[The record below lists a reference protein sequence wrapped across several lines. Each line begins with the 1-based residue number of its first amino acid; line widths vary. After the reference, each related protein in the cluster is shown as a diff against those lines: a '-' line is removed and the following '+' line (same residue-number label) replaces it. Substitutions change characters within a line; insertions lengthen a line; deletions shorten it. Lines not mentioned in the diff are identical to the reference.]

1 MLVRVQ
7 AGQSWQPS
15 PDPVSLTA
23 PPLTM
28 PTANATT
35 ANPPAA
41 REVLGS
47 ANLAQKRPPAPCSD
61 RSPLPLGPLETVAVG
76 PTRFG
81 PTGFGPTGFGSTRAG
96 PAVDGLCGVRPVG
109 VGPLNMRAD
118 AIPVRGSGRANIVTV
133 ASSARTLALPTRTGA
148 WGRVS
153 AYVSLTK
160 PRIVELLLVTTVPTM
175 IVAAGGWPPLRTVLA
190 TVAGGTLAAG
200 GANAANMYI
209 DRDIDALMSRTA
221 HRPLV
226 TGQVSATGALAF
238 SAGLEV
244 GAFALLWTM
253 VNQLSALLTL
263 GAALFYVLVYTLLL
277 KRSSSQN
284 IVIGGAAGA
293 VPVLVGWAAVTG
305 RLAWAPAALFALVFL
320 WTPPHFWALA
330 IRYRDDYATAR
341 VPMMPVVETAKHTAS
356 QVLVYAVATVGASCL
371 FGVLA
376 HMQLAY
382 WSVAAASGLVL
393 VLLAVKLLRSST
405 PDVGA
410 GTSAVAM
417 KLFHWSITYL
427 SLLFVA
433 MALDVLVH

>member
-1 MLVRVQ
+1 M
-7 AGQSWQPS
+7 
-15 PDPVSLTA
+15 T
-23 PPLTM
+23 
-28 PTANATT
+28 
-35 ANPPAA
+35 
-41 REVLGS
+41 
-47 ANLAQKRPPAPCSD
+47 
-61 RSPLPLGPLETVAVG
+61 
-76 PTRFG
+76 
-81 PTGFGPTGFGSTRAG
+81 
-96 PAVDGLCGVRPVG
+96 
-109 VGPLNMRAD
+109 
-118 AIPVRGSGRANIVTV
+118 
-133 ASSARTLALPTRTGA
+133 SSASTLALPARAGA
-148 WGRVS
+148 GVRLR
-153 AYVSLTK
+153 AYISLTK

-190 TVAGGTLAAG
+190 TVVGGTLAAG

-209 DRDIDALMSRTA
+209 DRDIDALMSRTV

-238 SAGLEV
+238 SVALEI
-244 GAFALLWTM
+244 GAFSLLWTM
-253 VNQLSALLTL
+253 VNELSALLTL

-305 RLAWAPAALFALVFL
+305 RLSWAPVALFALVFL

-341 VPMMPVVETAKHTAS
+341 VPMMPVVKTAKHTAS
-356 QVLVYAVATVGASCL
+356 QAVGYAVATVGASCL

-376 HMQLAY
+376 HMRLTY
-382 WSVAAASGLVL
+382 WSVAAVSGSVL
-393 VLLAVKLLRSST
+393 VVLAVRLLRAST
-405 PDVGA
+405 TDKMA

-427 SLLFVA
+427 SLVFVA
-433 MALDVLVH
+433 MALDVLVR